1 MSLVCSMKS
10 YHPEFQKWPPGLV
23 VGHWGLE
30 WMMYV
35 KSWAQGSG
43 QSAAPGHSVQVQVC
57 SMPGYSENQF
67 FFGPQSNSMVGQTQ
81 GLSQPG
87 DLIASSTNTQRK
99 SLVKIRKSIIRTDD
113 WIIECLL
120 LLLFNYCIYF
130 LKATLNSLENK
141 DTNNRTIIQ
150 GICDAYKG

>member
-1 MSLVCSMKS
+1 
-10 YHPEFQKWPPGLV
+10 
-23 VGHWGLE
+23 
-30 WMMYV
+30 MMYV
-35 KSWAQGSG
+35 KSRGHGSG

-99 SLVKIRKSIIRTDD
+99 SLVKIRKSIIRTD
-113 WIIECLL
+113 
-120 LLLFNYCIYF
+120 Y
-130 LKATLNSLENK
+130 
-141 DTNNRTIIQ
+141 
-150 GICDAYKG
+150 